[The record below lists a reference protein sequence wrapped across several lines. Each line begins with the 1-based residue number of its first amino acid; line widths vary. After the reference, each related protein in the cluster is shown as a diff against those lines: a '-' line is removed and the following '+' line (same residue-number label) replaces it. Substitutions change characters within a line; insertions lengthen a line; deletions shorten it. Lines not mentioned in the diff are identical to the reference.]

1 MAVFLGLAVAAT
13 YGAGDFFGGLATKRT
28 TTWAVVVVVQ
38 VVGLL
43 ALLVLV
49 PLDGTPFPA
58 SRDLWLGAV
67 ASLAGTAGVG
77 FLYLGLARGPMGV
90 VAPITAVGA
99 AVLPV
104 AWGLLQGERPS
115 TVALAGVVLALVA
128 VAFIARHPPEHGPDE
143 PDAAATS
150 TLVTAVAS
158 GACFGTFFIVISHT
172 DDGSGFW
179 PLLSGRVASVPL
191 LVVVLGLAHQQLV
204 PARGSLGSAALA
216 GFLDVAANSLL
227 ILAVREGLLAL
238 VSPVASLYPATTV
251 LLARVVLDERLHR
264 LQIGG
269 LVAALVGVLLIAG
282 G

>member
-38 VVGLL
+38 VVGLV
-43 ALLVLV
+43 ALLGLV
-49 PLDGTPFPA
+49 PLDGAPFPA

-99 AVLPV
+99 ALLPV
-104 AWGLLQGERPS
+104 TWGLLQGERPS
-115 TVALAGVVLALVA
+115 AVALAGVVLALVA
-128 VAFIARHPPEHGPDE
+128 VVFIARHPPGHGPDE

-179 PLLSGRVASVPL
+179 PLLSGRAASIPL
-191 LVVVLGLAHQQLV
+191 LVIVLALARQPLV
-204 PARGSLGSAALA
+204 PARASLGSAALA

>member
-1 MAVFLGLAVAAT
+1 MAVVLGLAVAAT

-38 VVGLL
+38 VVGLVV
-43 ALLVLV
+43 LLVLV

-58 SRDLWLGAV
+58 GRDLWLGAA

-77 FLYLGLARGPMGV
+77 LLYLGLARGPMGV

-104 AWGLLQGERPS
+104 AWGLLHGERPS
-115 TVALAGVVLALVA
+115 IVALVGVVLALVA

-150 TLVTAVAS
+150 TRVMAVAS
-158 GACFGTFFIVISHT
+158 GACVGPCCIVISHT

-179 PLLSGRVASVPL
+179 PLLSGRAASIPL
-191 LVVVLGLAHQQLV
+191 LVVVLALARQPLV
-204 PARGSLGSAALA
+204 PARASLGSAAWA

>member
-28 TTWAVVVVVQ
+28 ATWAVVVVVQ
-38 VVGLL
+38 VVGLV

-49 PLDGTPFPA
+49 PLDGAAFPA
-58 SRDLWLGAV
+58 WRDLWLGAI

-77 FLYLGLARGPMGV
+77 LLYLGLARGPMGV

-115 TVALAGVVLALVA
+115 IVALVGVVLALVA

-143 PDAAATS
+143 PAAAATS
-150 TLVTAVAS
+150 TLVMAVAS

-179 PLLSGRVASVPL
+179 PLLSGRVASIPL
-191 LVVVLGLAHQQLV
+191 LVVVLAMARQQLV
-204 PARGSLGSAALA
+204 PERASLGSATLA

-269 LVAALVGVLLIAG
+269 LVAALVGVVLIAG